1 MDELEQRINF
11 CHTKGM
17 EDEED
22 YERASKAVG
31 AATGNKPK
39 KSAATPAGKCF
50 LFCFVLF
57 FFKIVQLAVSLL
69 YVIHRCEILSF
80 FFLQSKRS
88 QKVST
93 QRISTNLFANSEVLN
108 KRSCYF

>member
-1 MDELEQRINF
+1 MYGDRKRELIFSIPCQQALVDELEQRINF

-39 KSAATPAGKCF
+39 KSAATPAGERF
-50 LFCFVLF
+50 FDLFCF
-57 FFKIVQLAVSLL
+57 
-69 YVIHRCEILSF
+69 
-80 FFLQSKRS
+80 FFLNS
-88 QKVST
+88 ST
-93 QRISTNLFANSEVLN
+93 
-108 KRSCYF
+108 CC

>member
-39 KSAATPAGKCF
+39 KSAATPAGEHF
-50 LFCFVLF
+50 FYLFCFVLF
-57 FFKIVQLAVSLL
+57 CFFFLIAQLAVSLL

-80 FFLQSKRS
+80 FCNQNDRKR
-88 QKVST
+88 
-93 QRISTNLFANSEVLN
+93 
-108 KRSCYF
+108 

>member
-1 MDELEQRINF
+1 MYGVRKRELIFSIPCQQALVDELEQRINF

-39 KSAATPAGKCF
+39 KSAATPAGERF
-50 LFCFVLF
+50 FFFDLFCFVFYF
-57 FFKIVQLAVSLL
+57 FF
-69 YVIHRCEILSF
+69 
-80 FFLQSKRS
+80 
-88 QKVST
+88 
-93 QRISTNLFANSEVLN
+93 
-108 KRSCYF
+108 

>member
-1 MDELEQRINF
+1 MYGDRKRELIFSIPCQQALVDELEQRINF

-39 KSAATPAGKCF
+39 KSAATPAGERF
-50 LFCFVLF
+50 FFICFVLF
-57 FFKIVQLAVSLL
+57 FI
-69 YVIHRCEILSF
+69 F
-80 FFLQSKRS
+80 F
-88 QKVST
+88 
-93 QRISTNLFANSEVLN
+93 
-108 KRSCYF
+108 